1 MSVRVPALGHATCK
15 GVNQGMRG
23 FLTFF
28 VYGILMAV
36 LSAALSACTT
46 VPGGSPGTSTQATE
60 RAKLRLALAAGYFEQ
75 AQYAVALDEVKLAL
89 QTDPTSVD
97 ALNLQGLA
105 LMRLNQTQAATQ
117 SFEQAL
123 RFKPQDPDTLHNLAW
138 LRCQQGQYVQADRTF
153 EQALAQPSYPRA
165 AKSWTSRGLCQIL
178 AGQHAAALQS
188 LWRAEALAPGQ
199 ALVNYNLG
207 WILWRHGDF
216 SRAQSYTRAL
226 NNSPQANAESLWL
239 GMRVERAL
247 GNPHTVAQLADQL
260 RKRYPMSAELQ
271 AYERGRFDE

>member
-1 MSVRVPALGHATCK
+1 MRTSILVGWSMATA
-15 GVNQGMRG
+15 M
-23 FLTFF
+23 L
-28 VYGILMAV
+28 
-36 LSAALSACTT
+36 LSACASVSGNSFATA
-46 VPGGSPGTSTQATE
+46 PPATE
-60 RAKLRLALAAGYFEQ
+60 RAKLRLALATSYFEQ

-89 QTDPTSVD
+89 QSDPASVD

-105 LMRLNQTQAATQ
+105 LMRLDQTPAATQ

-123 RFKPQDPDTLHNLAW
+123 RLKPQDADTLHNLAW
-138 LRCQQGQYVQADRTF
+138 LRCQLGQYAVADRTF
-153 EQALAQPSYPRA
+153 EQALAQGGYPRA

-188 LWRAEALAPGQ
+188 LWRAEALAPGL
-199 ALVNYNLG
+199 AVVNYNLA
-207 WILWRHGDF
+207 WILWRQGDF
-216 SRAQSYTRAL
+216 GRAQSYTRAL